1 MRIGGYY
8 IELGLDANDYLS
20 MALLSL
26 LWFLG
31 VFAFRMGLVFLELL
45 PQLATLPEDF
55 RLSPRM
61 DLVTWQPF
69 LTSIILA
76 LVLGP
81 ITHFALTRAAAIRV
95 YRELAQAEDADET
108 LKPDKPGEPDD
119 SGESTNGESG
129 GGGLPG

>member
-8 IELGLDANDYLS
+8 IELGLDANDFLS
-20 MALLSL
+20 MTLLSL

-31 VFAFRMGLVFLELL
+31 IFAFRMGLVFLELL

-55 RLSPRM
+55 RPSPRM
-61 DLVTWQPF
+61 DVVTWQPF

-76 LVLGP
+76 LVLGS

-95 YRELAQAEDADET
+95 YRELASTEDVHDAF
-108 LKPDKPGEPDD
+108 KPDEAGEPGEAGDGKD
-119 SGESTNGESG
+119 GDRDRSG
-129 GGGLPG
+129 